1 MSPRRCGALVSALA
15 VLLPV
20 ARTQPRTT
28 PPASHPQ
35 PPQLLFRDLFVAVQ
49 SARIYADDKA
59 FPDAAAKAAP
69 AAILAEYHAQRP
81 ESPEALRR
89 FVASHFTLPSEA
101 STVPSRPEHVS
112 IVTHIDELWDA
123 LTRRTPTAPAYSS
136 LLPVPR
142 RYVVP
147 GGRFREM
154 YYWDSYFTMLGLQES
169 GRHDLMQDMV
179 RDFAYLIDTYGHV
192 PNGLRTYY
200 LSRSQPPFFFAM
212 VGLLFR
218 DDPAASLARFLPQP
232 RGEAPFW
239 GQGAQGPRPGT
250 ANRPVLALDDT
261 TLLYS

>member
-69 AAILAEYHAQRP
+69 VAILAEYHAQRP

-112 IVTHIDELWDA
+112 IVTHIDELWDP

-136 LLPVPR
+136 LLPTPWP
-142 RYVVP
+142 YVVP
-147 GGRFREM
+147 GGRFR
-154 YYWDSYFTMLGLQES
+154 DRKSTRLNS
-169 GRHDLMQDMV
+169 VTIR
-179 RDFAYLIDTYGHV
+179 
-192 PNGLRTYY
+192 
-200 LSRSQPPFFFAM
+200 SRMPSSA
-212 VGLLFR
+212 
-218 DDPAASLARFLPQP
+218 
-232 RGEAPFW
+232 
-239 GQGAQGPRPGT
+239 
-250 ANRPVLALDDT
+250 
-261 TLLYS
+261 